1 MIDLAG
7 FNIVRLR
14 FGHSLNAKLDL
25 FNSIIFPIV
34 KVDFGQYLLS
44 LSNFLRIC
52 FTEYKPQ
59 KSILTIPNNKAV
71 KFQNQ
76 THKLNEVL
84 NRLTAQCSFKRMY
97 FVNYDEKNP
106 RLP

>member
-1 MIDLAG
+1 MAG
-7 FNIVRLR
+7 FNIVRLI

-34 KVDFGQYLLS
+34 KVDFGQYWLS
-44 LSNFLRIC
+44 LSNSLRKC
-52 FTEYKPQ
+52 FTEDKPQ

-76 THKLNEVL
+76 THKLNELL
-84 NRLTAQCSFKRMY
+84 NRLTTQFSFKRMHL
-97 FVNYDEKNP
+97 VNYDEQNP